1 MFDALKQFVEDL
13 VGGQRAQRHIDETDH
28 RLAAVALL
36 VHAMQIDGTIDEA
49 EKAMLAELVRERY
62 GLEARE
68 AATLVAEA
76 EQKNAEAV
84 DLYSFTSVLKR
95 ALDDEGRQRVVKM
108 LWQIVYADG
117 NVHEFEDNLVWRV
130 AELIGVSSRDRIRIR
145 KEVEGDLGQD

>member
-13 VGGQRAQRHIDETDH
+13 VGGQRAQRHFDETDH

>member
-1 MFDALKQFVEDL
+1 MFDALKQFVEEL
-13 VGGQRAQRHIDETDH
+13 VGGHTAERHFDETDH

-36 VHAMQIDGTIDEA
+36 VHAMQIDGTIEDT

-62 GLEARE
+62 GLDARD

-76 EQKNAEAV
+76 EEKNAEAV

-95 ALDDEGRQRVVKM
+95 ALDDEHRQEVVKM
-108 LWQIVYADG
+108 LWRIVYADG

-145 KEVEGDLGQD
+145 KEVEGDIGQD